1 VPWLKDS
8 TPAWSTRGR
17 LRENLLPCLRDTYG
31 DGAERSLRALA
42 IGSDA
47 LSELVEVREAPT
59 PPAVSTRRVLEPCVS
74 FCVGACVP
82 AVCHGSMRASSA
94 GLAHIARDGT

>member
-1 VPWLKDS
+1 MPWLKDS

-47 LSELVEVREAPT
+47 LSELVEAREPK
-59 PPAVSTRRVLEPCVS
+59 PVSPRR
-74 FCVGACVP
+74 A
-82 AVCHGSMRASSA
+82 
-94 GLAHIARDGT
+94 I